1 MRVKIHEKIFWVT
14 FEIRLRDIS
23 IRREKI
29 VYDDEDRERL
39 LKILSRA
46 KER

>member
-1 MRVKIHEKIFWVT
+1 MRVTIHEKIFWVT
-14 FEIRLRDIS
+14 FEIRLKHIS